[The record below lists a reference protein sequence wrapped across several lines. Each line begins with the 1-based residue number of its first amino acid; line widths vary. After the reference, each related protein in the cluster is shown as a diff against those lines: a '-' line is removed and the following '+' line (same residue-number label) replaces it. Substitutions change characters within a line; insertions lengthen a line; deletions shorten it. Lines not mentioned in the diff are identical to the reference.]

1 MTYFDENKATEEELW
16 NWCRLEYSSSNV
28 VVRRLIEN
36 YYNKIQNI
44 IKTYF
49 IKDMRVLEV
58 GCGAAESSDRIFKML
73 DGNHFEISDY
83 DVRYFNK
90 VREFKKHLNITLE
103 TVYALKRADNS
114 FDAVFLL
121 EVLEHLENYKLALQE
136 LFRVSR
142 TYVIIAVPNE
152 PLWRFLNL
160 VRLKYLKDWG
170 NTPGHINH
178 WSVTSLAR
186 LISNYGEVIKIY
198 RPLPWIILLAKK
210 NSIK

>member
-1 MTYFDENKATEEELW
+1 MSYFDENNATEEELW
-16 NWCRLEYSSSNV
+16 NWCLLEYGSSNV
-28 VVRRLIEN
+28 VVKKLIEN
-36 YYNKIQNI
+36 YYEKIQNI

-49 IKDMRVLEV
+49 ERDVRVLEV
-58 GCGAAESSDRIFKML
+58 GCGAAESSDKILKML
-73 DGNHFEISDY
+73 DGSHFEISDY
-83 DVRYFNK
+83 DIRYYNK

-121 EVLEHLENYKLALQE
+121 EVLEHLENYELALQE

-142 TYVIIAVPNE
+142 NYVIISVPNE

-160 VRLKYLKDWG
+160 LRLKYLKDWG

-178 WSVTSLAR
+178 WNTAGLAK
-186 LISNYGEVIKIY
+186 LISKYGEVIKICY
-198 RPLPWIILLAKK
+198 PVPWVILLARKK
-210 NSIK
+210 